1 MLSVN
6 DLLRDRYKILRQL
19 GQGGMGAVYEA
30 HDNVFDT
37 SVALK
42 EIVVDLSNSS
52 NTNAQEMVHAAFER
66 EAKLLAKI
74 NHETF
79 PHVKDY
85 FSDDDR
91 QFLVMEL
98 VDGED
103 LAHMLKTRQSPFPV
117 SDILEWTDQLLDG
130 LDYLHNQTPP
140 IIHRDLKP
148 QNLKIN
154 SRGKIKL
161 LDFGIAKGT
170 DSSNPNTIT
179 DQTFIAATLN
189 YSPIEQMLRVIDPTF
204 LAVITHKYN
213 AQVEPILQQGADFR
227 SDIYA
232 LGATLYNLL
241 TNIAPVEAVKRA
253 VEVWDGNPD
262 PLKHPGSVNE
272 KIPLDLSDFLL
283 KAMQISRDHR
293 FSSAKEMRS
302 ALKQIGSANTN
313 PQSAQKTEV
322 MHFPTPSDAAIP
334 QPGATDSQQRITEQL
349 PNDAINSDVNSV
361 ETIAAPAGL
370 FSQEHPNTGGSA
382 IPPHN
387 SIPNPTQNQ
396 PTNTPQPQKKRSL
409 KFLWAIPVLGLLF
422 MVVGVGA
429 VGAWWLWRNNSS
441 VKTDTNSNS
450 NVSTIGSRNDDTDTN
465 TTPEPSVSPSED
477 IFGGGEN
484 TGNENTNST
493 EDVTATPKTVTK
505 STPRPQP
512 TRNTTTVS
520 TPRPATPRPTV
531 RPRTP
536 RPTPVIV
543 RQTPRPTPKKKK
555 DMNCILTDSCK

>member
-1 MLSVN
+1 MLSV
-6 DLLRDRYKILRQL
+6 DEVLRDRYRILRQL

-42 EIVVDLSNSS
+42 EIVVDLSNS
-52 NTNAQEMVHAAFER
+52 NTTNAQEMVHAAFER

-85 FSDDDR
+85 FSDDNR

-103 LAHMLKTRQSPFPV
+103 MANMLKVRQSPFPV

-170 DSSNPNTIT
+170 DSSASNTIT

-213 AQVEPILQQGADFR
+213 AQVEPILQQGADVR

-241 TNIAPVEAVKRA
+241 T
-253 VEVWDGNPD
+253 
-262 PLKHPGSVNE
+262 
-272 KIPLDLSDFLL
+272 
-283 KAMQISRDHR
+283 
-293 FSSAKEMRS
+293 
-302 ALKQIGSANTN
+302 
-313 PQSAQKTEV
+313 
-322 MHFPTPSDAAIP
+322 
-334 QPGATDSQQRITEQL
+334 
-349 PNDAINSDVNSV
+349 
-361 ETIAAPAGL
+361 
-370 FSQEHPNTGGSA
+370 
-382 IPPHN
+382 
-387 SIPNPTQNQ
+387 
-396 PTNTPQPQKKRSL
+396 
-409 KFLWAIPVLGLLF
+409 
-422 MVVGVGA
+422 
-429 VGAWWLWRNNSS
+429 
-441 VKTDTNSNS
+441 
-450 NVSTIGSRNDDTDTN
+450 
-465 TTPEPSVSPSED
+465 
-477 IFGGGEN
+477 
-484 TGNENTNST
+484 
-493 EDVTATPKTVTK
+493 
-505 STPRPQP
+505 
-512 TRNTTTVS
+512 
-520 TPRPATPRPTV
+520 
-531 RPRTP
+531 
-536 RPTPVIV
+536 
-543 RQTPRPTPKKKK
+543 
-555 DMNCILTDSCK
+555 